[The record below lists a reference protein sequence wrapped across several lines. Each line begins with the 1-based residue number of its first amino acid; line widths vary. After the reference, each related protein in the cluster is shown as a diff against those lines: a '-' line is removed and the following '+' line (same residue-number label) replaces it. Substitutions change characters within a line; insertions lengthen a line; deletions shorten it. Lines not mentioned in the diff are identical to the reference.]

1 LSVAN
6 ELPSGVAGSAR
17 FQVSRHLGSGGMGA
31 VFEAYDRERQQ
42 RVALKTLRTQSP
54 EELLHLKN
62 EFRALQDVRHPNLVN
77 LLELSEEAGRFFVT
91 MELVEGT
98 DLLGYVRPGESEVS
112 VSGHTETQLVRSRV
126 SEPFSAT
133 DAELTEDTRDP
144 SSRLRPRCDDARV
157 RHAFG
162 QLARGLS
169 ALHDRGK
176 LHRDVKPA
184 NVIVT
189 PEGRTVLVDFGLA
202 VDSGP
207 GLAQALAGGA
217 GTRAFMAPEQAAGQA
232 LTPAADWYS
241 FGVALYL
248 ALSGQLPFHG
258 ADVQRQKLRAQP
270 RPLSELCPE
279 VSDDLRNLALGLLA
293 ADPGTRPNGAAVLA
307 CFGMGSAATPAAPAR
322 FVGRA
327 RELEQLLAAFS
338 TVGTRASRVLVVAD
352 SGLGKSALVREL
364 ITQLLARD
372 PKVLVL
378 AGRCYERELLP
389 YKALDGIV
397 DALSQFLRKLEP
409 ELVQALLPP
418 GAAILT
424 QIFPVLGRIATLAKA
439 PALGPADP
447 QERRAQAFA
456 VLRELFLRLA
466 RSYKLLLYIDDLQ
479 WADADSHLLLGDLLR
494 QPDAPALCLV
504 VTARPDARASLED
517 AERLELQPLSFEEA
531 RSLADA
537 VLGDAATTTLAPLI
551 AKEANGH
558 PLFVQAL
565 AAHAKRAGGLHGSG
579 LRLDDALLA
588 HVDAV
593 DPGSRRLLE
602 LTAIAGSP
610 LTATLAARASGQDAA
625 TFSSCVSELRA
636 LRLVRSSL
644 AAELGEIAP
653 YHDRIREALLER
665 LTKEHRR
672 ALHRDLADALEATGK
687 AAADPQSLVRHLE
700 GAGEVG
706 RAAEQAEI
714 AAQHAERALAF
725 DQAAELYGT
734 ALRLGTFEPAARREL
749 TRAHAE
755 ALANAGRAAESA
767 DAYLRAA
774 VGAEPEARQECER
787 RAADHLLRSG
797 HSERG
802 TAILAQVL
810 GGLGDRWLSQRG
822 SLAATLYERLRIRLR
837 GPKWQPRAQADV
849 EPELLRRVDAYH
861 ALGVSLSL
869 IDPARGARFEA
880 RALRLALQAGEPR
893 RLGVISVMEAC
904 YEGAIGAQGLKAAL
918 ALGQRADQILAL
930 SHDPYVAAC
939 KGIMVG
945 FLAYH
950 AGEYASAARTLA
962 ETEQALAALTGTY
975 FEQAFCHCFGLIS
988 LRNRGELGR
997 LCAGYFEWLRRA
1009 QRRGDLFTEA
1019 SLRFNLNIVFL
1030 VRDEPDEAER
1040 ELSRVSWMPPDGGY
1054 HVQHWYAQ
1062 QARADIALYCGRV
1075 EAGLAELRREL
1086 KALERALI
1094 TRMRLHRCHALWLL
1108 ARFLLAR
1115 QAPTR
1120 RLDGLAQR
1128 LWREEIGYARTWSLL
1143 IQAALQRQRGE
1154 PKAALGLLE
1163 RATEQARAADLP
1175 QYEHAARYRAGQLLG
1190 VDAGAEHVQ
1199 GALAFAAR
1207 EGISNPARLFDV
1219 WAPGF

>member
-1 LSVAN
+1 MTTEVPNGVVA
-6 ELPSGVAGSAR
+6 SAR
-17 FQVSRHLGSGGMGA
+17 FHVSRHLGSGGMGA

-98 DLLGYVRPGESEVS
+98 DLLGYVRPGEREVS
-112 VSGHTETQLVRSRV
+112 VSGQTATQLVRSRA
-126 SEPFSAT
+126 SEPSSAS
-133 DAELTEDTRDP
+133 DADP
-144 SSRLRPRCDDARV
+144 AEAALSPISRSRPRCDDARV
-157 RHAFG
+157 RQAFG

-169 ALHDRGK
+169 ALHERGK

-207 GLAQALAGGA
+207 GQAQVSAGGA
-217 GTRAFMAPEQAAGQA
+217 GTRAFMAPEQAAGQT
-232 LTPAADWYS
+232 LTAAADWYS

-270 RPLSELCPE
+270 VPLSELCPE
-279 VSDDLRNLALGLLA
+279 TSEELRNLALGLLA
-293 ADPGTRPNGAAVLA
+293 ADPSNRPNGEAVLA
-307 CFGMGSAATPAAPAR
+307 CFGIRSASSSAAQGP

-338 TVGTRASRVLVVAD
+338 TVGTRTSSVLIVAD

-364 ITQLLARD
+364 IAQLLARD
-372 PKVLVL
+372 PGVLVL

-397 DALSQFLRKLEP
+397 DALSQFLSKLEP
-409 ELVQALLPP
+409 EVAHALLPEE
-418 GAAILT
+418 AAILT
-424 QIFPVLGRIATLAKA
+424 QIFPVLARVATLAKG
-439 PALGPADP
+439 PTLGPADP

-456 VLRELFLRLA
+456 VLRELFVRLA
-466 RSYKLLLYIDDLQ
+466 RSHRLLLYIDDLQ
-479 WADADSHLLLGDLLR
+479 WADADSHLLLADLLR
-494 QPDAPALCLV
+494 QPDAPALCLI
-504 VTARPDARASLED
+504 VTARPGAQASLEG
-517 AERLELQPLSFEEA
+517 AQRLELAPLSFEEA
-531 RSLADA
+531 RALASA
-537 VLGDAATTTLAPLI
+537 VLDDLAAPALAPLI

-565 AAHAKRAGGLHGSG
+565 AAHAKRAGGLHSAG

-588 HVDAV
+588 HVDSV
-593 DPGSRRLLE
+593 DASSRRLLE
-602 LTAIAGSP
+602 LAVIAGSP
-610 LTATLAARASGQDAA
+610 LTPTLAARASGQDAT
-625 TFSSCVSELRA
+625 TFSSSVSELRA

-644 AAELGEIAP
+644 SAELGEIAP
-653 YHDRIREALLER
+653 YHDRIREALLDR
-665 LTKEHRR
+665 LSEAQRQ
-672 ALHRDLADALEATGK
+672 ALHRDLAQALEGTGSP
-687 AAADPQSLVRHLE
+687 AADPQRLVRHLE
-700 GAGEVG
+700 GAGLVA
-706 RAAEQAEI
+706 RAAEQAQI

-734 ALRLGTFEPAARREL
+734 ALRLGTFDPPARRVL
-749 TRAHAE
+749 TLAHAE

-767 DAYLRAA
+767 EAYLRAA
-774 VGAEPEARQECER
+774 VGAEPEARQEYER

-810 GGLGDRWLSQRG
+810 RGLGDRWLSQRG
-822 SLAATLYERLRIRLR
+822 SLAATFYERFRLRLR
-837 GPKWQPRAQADV
+837 GPRWSPRPPAAV
-849 EPELLRRVDAYH
+849 EPDLLRRVDAYH

-918 ALGQRADQILAL
+918 ALGERADQILAL
-930 SHDPYVAAC
+930 THDPYVAAC

-988 LRNRGELGR
+988 LRNRGELAKLR
-997 LCAGYFEWLRRA
+997 AGYFEWLRHA

-1030 VRDEPDEAER
+1030 ARDEPDEAER

-1062 QARADIALYCGRV
+1062 QARADIALYCGRI
-1075 EAGLAELRREL
+1075 ETGLAELRREL

-1115 QAPTR
+1115 RTPTR
-1120 RLDGLAQR
+1120 ELDGLAER
-1128 LWREEIGYARTWSLL
+1128 LWHEEIGYARTWSLL
-1143 IQAALQRQRGE
+1143 IQAALRQQRGQRQ
-1154 PKAALGLLE
+1154 AALDLLLQ
-1163 RATEQARAADLP
+1163 AAEQARVADLP
-1175 QYEHAARYRAGQLLG
+1175 QYEQAARYRAGQLLG
-1190 VDAGAEHVQ
+1190 VELGTEHVQ
-1199 GALAFAAR
+1199 SALAFAAR
-1207 EGISNPARLFDV
+1207 EAISDPARLFDV

>member
-1 LSVAN
+1 VTT
-6 ELPSGVAGSAR
+6 ELPNGVAGSAR
-17 FQVSRHLGSGGMGA
+17 FQVARHLGSGGMGA

-112 VSGHTETQLVRSRV
+112 VSGHTATQLVRSRV
-126 SEPFSAT
+126 SEPFLAP
-133 DAELTEDTRDP
+133 DAKPVEESLSP
-144 SSRLRPRCDDARV
+144 VSRSRPRCDDARV

-169 ALHDRGK
+169 ALHERGK

-184 NVIVT
+184 NVLVT

-202 VDSGP
+202 VDSRP
-207 GLAQALAGGA
+207 GLLQASAGGA
-217 GTRAFMAPEQAAGQA
+217 GTRAFMAPEQAAGQS
-232 LTPAADWYS
+232 LTAAADWYS

-258 ADVQRQKLRAQP
+258 ADVQRQKLRARP
-270 RPLSELCPE
+270 APLSELCPE
-279 VSDDLRNLALGLLA
+279 TPEELRSLAHRLLA
-293 ADPGTRPNGAAVLA
+293 ADPSSRPSGHAVLA
-307 CFGMGSAATPAAPAR
+307 CFGIGSGTEPAAHGA

-327 RELEQLLAAFS
+327 HELEQLLAAFS
-338 TVGTRASRVLVVAD
+338 TVGTRSSRVLVVAD

-364 ITQLLARD
+364 IERLLARD
-372 PKVLVL
+372 PGVLVL

-397 DALSQFLRKLEP
+397 DALSQFLSKLDAE
-409 ELVQALLPP
+409 VVHSLLPP

-424 QIFPVLGRIATLAKA
+424 QIFPVLGRVATLEKG

-456 VLRELFLRLA
+456 ALREIFVRLA
-466 RSYKLLLYIDDLQ
+466 RSYRLLLYIDDLQ
-479 WADADSHLLLGDLLR
+479 WADADSHLLLADLLR
-494 QPDAPALCLV
+494 QPDAPALCLI
-504 VTARPDARASLED
+504 VTARPGTQASLED
-517 AERLELQPLSFEEA
+517 AQRLELAPLSFEEA
-531 RSLADA
+531 RSLADT
-537 VLGDAATTTLAPLI
+537 VLGDVAAAALAPLI
-551 AKEANGH
+551 AKETNGH

-565 AAHAKRAGGLHGSG
+565 AAHAKRAGGLHGTG

-588 HVDAV
+588 HVDSV
-593 DPGSRRLLE
+593 DAGSRRLLE
-602 LTAIAGSP
+602 LTVVAGSP
-610 LTATLAARASGQDAA
+610 LTPTLAARASGQDAA
-625 TFSSCVSELRA
+625 TFSSSVSELRA

-644 AAELGEIAP
+644 SAEQSEIAP

-665 LTKEHRR
+665 LSEGQRQE
-672 ALHRDLADALEATGK
+672 LHRHLADALEATGK
-687 AAADPQSLVRHLE
+687 AALDPQSLVRHLE
-700 GAGEVG
+700 GAGQVA
-706 RAAEQAEI
+706 RAAEQAQI
-714 AAQHAERALAF
+714 AAQHAEHALAF
-725 DQAAELYGT
+725 DQAAELYAT
-734 ALRLGTFEPAARREL
+734 ALRLGAFEPAARREV

-774 VGAEPEARQECER
+774 EGAEPEARQEYER

-822 SLAATLYERLRIRLR
+822 SLAATLYERFRLRLR
-837 GPKWQPRAQADV
+837 GPQWEPRAPADV
-849 EPELLRRVDAYH
+849 QPELLRRVDAYH

-918 ALGQRADQILAL
+918 VLGERADRILAV

-962 ETEQALAALTGTY
+962 ETEKALAGLTGTY
-975 FEQAFCHCFGLIS
+975 FEQAFCHCFRLIS
-988 LRNRGELGR
+988 LRNRGELFQLR
-997 LCAGYFEWLRRA
+997 AGYFEWLRRA

-1030 VRDEPDEAER
+1030 ARDEPDEAER
-1040 ELSRVSWMPPDGGY
+1040 ELSRVNWMPPDGGY

-1062 QARADIALYCGRV
+1062 QARAEIALYCGRI
-1075 EAGLAELRREL
+1075 ETGLAELRREL

-1115 QAPTR
+1115 REPTR
-1120 RLDGLAQR
+1120 ELDGLAKR

-1143 IQAALQRQRGE
+1143 IQAALRQQRGQRQ
-1154 PKAALGLLE
+1154 AALDLLQQ
-1163 RATEQARAADLP
+1163 AAEQARVADLP
-1175 QYEHAARYRAGQLLG
+1175 QYEYAARYRAGQLLG
-1190 VDAGAEHVQ
+1190 VEVGAKNVQ
-1199 GALAFAAR
+1199 SALAFSAR
-1207 EGISNPARLFDV
+1207 EGISDPARLFDV

>member
-1 LSVAN
+1 MAA
-6 ELPSGVAGSAR
+6 ELLDGVASSAR
-17 FQVSRHLGSGGMGA
+17 FQISRHLGSGGMGA

-42 RVALKTLRTQSP
+42 RVALKTLRTRSP
-54 EELLHLKN
+54 EELLQLKN
-62 EFRALQDVRHPNLVN
+62 EFRALQGVRHPNLVN
-77 LLELSEEAGRFFVT
+77 LLELLEESGRFFVT

-98 DLLGYVRPGESEVS
+98 DLLGYVRPGDAELS
-112 VSGHTETQLVRSRV
+112 VSGHTQTELVRSGSRAWGTAPGEV
-126 SEPFSAT
+126 T
-133 DAELTEDTRDP
+133 AE
-144 SSRLRPRCDDARV
+144 RLAPISGSRPRCDDARV

-169 ALHDRGK
+169 ALHERGK

-189 PEGRTVLVDFGLA
+189 PDGRTVLVDFGLA

-207 GLAQALAGGA
+207 GLAQAQVRGA
-217 GTRAFMAPEQAAGQA
+217 GTREFMAPEQAAGQT
-232 LTPAADWYS
+232 LTAAADWYS

-248 ALSGQLPFHG
+248 ALSGQLPFRG
-258 ADVQRQKLRAQP
+258 ADVQRQKLRGQP
-270 RPLSELCPE
+270 RPFSELCPE
-279 VSDDLRNLALGLLA
+279 ASDDLRRLALALLSP
-293 ADPGTRPNGAAVLA
+293 DPRSRPSGHSVLT
-307 CFGMGSAATPAAPAR
+307 CFGVGSEAAPAPQAP

-327 RELEQLLAAFS
+327 HELEQLEAAFA
-338 TVGTRASRVLVVAD
+338 TVGTRPSRVVVVAD
-352 SGLGKSALVREL
+352 SGLGKSALVHEL
-364 ITQLLARD
+364 VAQLLARD
-372 PKVLVL
+372 PEVLVL

-389 YKALDGIV
+389 YKALDGII
-397 DALSQFLRKLEP
+397 DALSHFLGKLEP
-409 ELVQALLPP
+409 ERVHSLLPP
-418 GAAILT
+418 DAALLT
-424 QIFPVLGRIATLAKA
+424 QIFPVLGRVAGLTQAR
-439 PALGPADP
+439 ALGAADP

-456 VLRELFLRLA
+456 ALRELFVRLA
-466 RSYKLLLYIDDLQ
+466 RSYRLLLYIDDLQ
-479 WADADSHLLLGDLLR
+479 WADADSHLLLADLMR

-504 VTARPDARASLED
+504 VTTRPGAPTPLDDAQ
-517 AERLELQPLSFEEA
+517 RLELKPLSFEEA
-531 RSLADA
+531 RALAGA
-537 VLGDAATTTLAPLI
+537 VLGDAAADTLGPSI
-551 AKEANGH
+551 AKETNGH

-565 AAHAKRAGGLHGSG
+565 AAHARRAGGLHEAG
-579 LRLDDALLA
+579 LRLEDALLA
-588 HVDAV
+588 HVDSI

-602 LTAIAGSP
+602 VTVIAAGP
-610 LTATLAARASGQDAA
+610 LTALLAACASGQDAA
-625 TFSSCVSELRA
+625 TFSSSVSELRA

-644 AAELGEIAP
+644 SNEGGELAP

-665 LTKEHRR
+665 LTSEQRR
-672 ALHRDLADALEATGK
+672 GLHRDLAEALETTGK

-700 GAGEVG
+700 GAGQVA
-706 RAAEQAEI
+706 RAAEQAEL
-714 AAQHAERALAF
+714 AARHAERALAF

-734 ALRLGTFEPAARREL
+734 ALRLGAFEAGARRDL
-749 TRAHAE
+749 TRARAE

-767 DAYLRAA
+767 EAYLRAA
-774 VGAEPEARQECER
+774 EGAEPPQRQEYER

-810 GGLGDRWLSQRG
+810 RGLGDRWLSQRR
-822 SLAATLYERLRIRLR
+822 SLAATLFERFRLRLR
-837 GPKWQPRAQADV
+837 GPKWQRRAPADID
-849 EPELLRRVDAYH
+849 PELLRRVDAYH
-861 ALGVSLSL
+861 SLGVSLSL

-880 RALRLALQAGEPR
+880 RALRLALRAGEPR

-904 YEGAIGAQGLKAAL
+904 YEGAIGAQGLKAAR
-918 ALGQRADQILAL
+918 ALGERADHILTQTR
-930 SHDPYVAAC
+930 DPYVAAC

-975 FEQAFCHCFGLIS
+975 FEQAFCHCFRLIS
-988 LRNRGELGR
+988 LRNRGQLAQLE
-997 LCAGYFEWLRRA
+997 AGYFEWLRRA

-1030 VRDEPDEAER
+1030 ARDEPDEADR

-1075 EAGLAELRREL
+1075 EAGLVELRREL
-1086 KALERALI
+1086 AALERAMI

-1115 QAPTR
+1115 RAPTPELDALAKQLR
-1120 RLDGLAQR
+1120 RED
-1128 LWREEIGYARTWSLL
+1128 IGYARTWSLL
-1143 IQAALQRQRGE
+1143 IQAALEQQRGQ
-1154 PKAALGLLE
+1154 PTAALVSLQ
-1163 RATEQARAADLP
+1163 RAVEQAKRADLP
-1175 QYEHAARYRAGQLLG
+1175 QYEHAARYRMGRLLG
-1190 VDAGAEHVQ
+1190 TEAGADHAQ
-1199 GALAFAAR
+1199 SALAFAAG
-1207 EGISNPARLFDV
+1207 EGIVDPARLFDV

>member
-1 LSVAN
+1 MAT

-112 VSGHTETQLVRSRV
+112 ISGHTETQLVRSRA
-126 SEPFSAT
+126 SEPLALAT
-133 DAELTEDTRDP
+133 GDAGWAEDTRGP
-144 SSRLRPRCDDARV
+144 ISRSRPRCDDARV

-169 ALHDRGK
+169 ALHEQGK

-202 VDSGP
+202 VDNGP
-207 GLAQALAGGA
+207 GLAQGLAGGA
-217 GTRAFMAPEQAAGQA
+217 GTRAFMAPEQAAGQT
-232 LTPAADWYS
+232 LTAAADWYS

-258 ADVQRQKLRAQP
+258 ADVQRQKLRARP

-279 VSDDLRNLALGLLA
+279 VSEDLRNLALGLLA
-293 ADPGTRPNGAAVLA
+293 ADPESRPSGEAVLA
-307 CFGMGSAATPAAPAR
+307 CFGLGRGATPAAQAP

-327 RELEQLLAAFS
+327 HELEQLLTAFS
-338 TVGTRASRVLVVAD
+338 TVGARTSRVLVVAD

-364 ITQLLARD
+364 IAQVLARD
-372 PKVLVL
+372 PQVLVL

-409 ELVQALLPP
+409 ELVDALLPP

-424 QIFPVLGRIATLAKA
+424 QIFPVLARVTTLAKA
-439 PALGPADP
+439 PALGPADA

-456 VLRELFLRLA
+456 VLRELFVRLA

-479 WADADSHLLLGDLLR
+479 WADADSHLLLADLLR

-504 VTARPDARASLED
+504 VTARPGAQASLED
-517 AERLELQPLSFEEA
+517 AQRLELTPLSFEEA
-531 RSLADA
+531 RSLADT
-537 VLGDAATTTLAPLI
+537 VLGDAAAATLAPMI
-551 AKEANGH
+551 AKETNGH

-565 AAHAKRAGGLHGSG
+565 ATHAKRAGGLHGSG

-588 HVDAV
+588 HVDGV
-593 DPGSRRLLE
+593 DPRSRRLLE
-602 LTAIAGSP
+602 LTVIAGSP
-610 LTATLAARASGQDAA
+610 LTPSLAARASGQDAA
-625 TFSSCVSELRA
+625 TFSSSVSELRA

-644 AAELGEIAP
+644 SAELGEIAP

-665 LTKEHRR
+665 LTEAQRR
-672 ALHRDLADALEATGK
+672 ALHRDLADALEVTGK

-700 GAGEVG
+700 GAGQVA
-706 RAAEQAEI
+706 RAAEQAEV

-734 ALRLGTFEPAARREL
+734 ALRLGAFEPAARREL

-755 ALANAGRAAESA
+755 ALANAGRAAEAA

-810 GGLGDRWLSQRG
+810 GELGDRWLSQRG
-822 SLAATLYERLRIRLR
+822 SLVATLYERFRIRLR
-837 GPKWQPRAQADV
+837 GPKWRPRAPADI

-880 RALRLALQAGEPR
+880 RALRLALRAGEPR

-918 ALGQRADQILAL
+918 ALGERADQILAL
-930 SHDPYVAAC
+930 GHDPYVAAC

-950 AGEYASAARTLA
+950 AGEYASAAHTLA
-962 ETEQALAALTGTY
+962 KTEQALAALTGTY
-975 FEQAFCHCFGLIS
+975 FEQAFCHCFRLIS
-988 LRNRGELGR
+988 LRNRGELGQ
-997 LCAGYFEWLRRA
+997 LCIGYFEWLRRA

-1030 VRDEPDEAER
+1030 ARDEPAEAER

-1062 QARADIALYCGRV
+1062 QARADIALYCGRI
-1075 EAGLAELRREL
+1075 EAGLAELRQDL

-1115 QAPTR
+1115 RAPTR
-1120 RLDGLAQR
+1120 TLDALAKR

-1143 IQAALQRQRGE
+1143 IQAALQQQRGE
-1154 PKAALGLLE
+1154 PQAALRLLE
-1163 RATEQARAADLP
+1163 RVTEQARAADLP

-1190 VDAGAEHVQ
+1190 VDAGAEQ
-1199 GALAFAAR
+1199 ARSALDFAAR
-1207 EGISNPARLFDV
+1207 QGIANPARLFDV